1 MAAPEDRVQLLKNEA
16 PSDGGTEEHFA
27 PAQLNPN
34 EDGIDIRGLFLQWLT
49 GSDEAVYISRD
60 VDGNI
65 IFRDKKDET
74 EYTLDQLF
82 GSKITSADT
91 TPRYL
96 GAAIETVGISK
107 SVKNAGL
114 DETLELRV
122 DGDGNAPY
130 TLDINPENLTT
141 QGNQP
146 QHRDTNGYS
155 AMEYVKSAT
164 YFGAWSHL
172 LRRTPADDIT
182 IAVKFVVASNV
193 PADTRVRIAAKI
205 KSRADGEDTST
216 TWDSEQVAVIDVS
229 SGTDSRQY
237 STTLTFPKALF
248 TAGDSIALNIGRDG
262 DEEISPTTPTDNYA
276 DRISIIA
283 IKFAVP

>member
-1 MAAPEDRVQLLKNEA
+1 MAAPEDRVQLLKNE
-16 PSDGGTEEHFA
+16 SSSSGGTEEHFV

-34 EDGIDIRGLFLQWLT
+34 EDAADLRGLFLQWIT
-49 GSDEAVYISRD
+49 GSDENVYITRD
-60 VDGNI
+60 GSGNI
-65 IFRDKKDET
+65 IFRDQTDGT
-74 EYTLDQLF
+74 EYTLNRLF
-82 GSKITSADT
+82 GSKVTSADAI
-91 TPRYL
+91 PRYL

-107 SVKNAGL
+107 TVLNPGG

-155 AMEYVKSAT
+155 ALEFVKEAT

-172 LRRTPADDIT
+172 LRRTPTDDIT
-182 IAVKFVVASNV
+182 ISIKFVIAATA

-216 TWDSEQVAVIDVS
+216 AWDSEQVSAVDVS

-237 STTLTFPKALF
+237 SVDLSFAKELF
-248 TAGDSIALNIGRDG
+248 TIGDSIALNIGRDG
-262 DEEISPTTPTDNYA
+262 SEDIAPTTPTDNFL

-283 IKFAVP
+283 IRFAVP